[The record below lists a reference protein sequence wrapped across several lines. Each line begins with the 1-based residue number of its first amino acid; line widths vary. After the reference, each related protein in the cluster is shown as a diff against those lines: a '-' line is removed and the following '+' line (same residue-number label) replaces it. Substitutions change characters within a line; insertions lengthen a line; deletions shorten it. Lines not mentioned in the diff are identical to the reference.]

1 MRVILLAVFCSLLPF
16 AALAQQSDQCKSV
29 KPVTF
34 QLREASG
41 NFNEIQAFRA
51 GKMGDWSFVGRSAGG
66 LEWLVAKSPA
76 LDQSAI
82 AVANVVPI
90 ELGVLGDTT
99 HVIQVVL
106 TPAGTEVF
114 SRLTRDRLN
123 KEVAFLIDGVFLSGV
138 TIRAHL
144 TKGQFQIDI
153 PNTPVSKLNEIAC
166 GFTAR

>member
-1 MRVILLAVFCSLLPF
+1 MRAILLALFCSLLSM
-16 AALAQQSDQCKSV
+16 AALAQRSDQCKSV
-29 KPVTF
+29 TPVSF

-51 GKMGDWSFVGRSAGG
+51 GKVGDWSFVGRSAGG
-66 LEWLVAKSPA
+66 LEWLVAKSPV
-76 LDQSAI
+76 LDQHTI
-82 AVANVVPI
+82 AMTNVIPI
-90 ELGVLGDTT
+90 EPGVLGDTT

-106 TPAGTEVF
+106 TPVGTEVF
-114 SRLTRDRLN
+114 SQLTRSRLN
-123 KEVAFLIDGVFLSGV
+123 KEVAFLIDGVFLSGI

-153 PNTPVSKLNEIAC
+153 PNTSVPRLHEIAC